1 MLDTHQ
7 DPEATIK
14 LTARVEA
21 DDPRRL
27 GLAIDTMRVRMAHKL
42 RVRAVVVA
50 VVVVV
55 LSALAGV
62 AGATTGTTPLAKPPR
77 FRVTKAQVAPYL
89 GRFVLAKQRSSR
101 QLVSAAYV
109 GGHNDRG
116 YVEGGLAVYAYGP
129 GGREVSWVGRTYE
142 YHHTGDGM
150 KIDVISADNEEIFAR
165 LKLRATSGGRL
176 TGTLRELL
184 PVPKKPVA
192 ITLRPAPK

>member
-1 MLDTHQ
+1 M
-7 DPEATIK
+7 
-14 LTARVEA
+14 
-21 DDPRRL
+21 RL
-27 GLAIDTMRVRMAHKL
+27 KMSLNS
-42 RVRAVVVA
+42 RVRAVVAA
-50 VVVVV
+50 VVIAL
-55 LSALAGV
+55 LSSFTGV

-77 FRVTKAQVAPYL
+77 FRVTKSQVAPYL

-101 QLVSAAYV
+101 KLVSAAYV

-116 YVEGGLAVYAYGP
+116 FVEGGLAIYTYGP

-142 YHHTGDGM
+142 YHHTSDGM

-165 LKLRATSGGRL
+165 LKLRVGSAGSL